1 MVAFPWSWQVRN
13 SRLLCAVV
21 LASLCACGGE
31 SVGSSGNP
39 FSVCPDARRTAE
51 ILNSATY
58 AIVLEVVDGPNVVY
72 YAYGTGFA
80 IARRLIATNA
90 HVADRDLMASL
101 PLSRVLGVQSGTGT
115 VVTLAR
121 GIVHPNYTGNPLG
134 SPDVAL
140 FTSVEELPAVL
151 AIASDAVLE
160 EMRQGDPIALAGFP
174 ADVNEVL
181 PIIPDETVP
190 QATVLTGAVT
200 ALHNYTRT
208 VVAPDDVDYIQHQ
221 APTTPGT
228 SGSALMVCGQVVGV
242 NNAGTVKV
250 VVVVG
255 ADGELTTDR
264 QAAAANNFGVHAK
277 YLQELITL
285 FVEGTLQ
292 GFELPPP
299 YTPSTPPGVP
309 SDTAQ
314 FLASVAGVYSG
325 GTVLNGEITHR
336 MDIEVSTEGR
346 IQGVSTWSNGTFGL
360 QGAVDGN
367 GRVMFEDDAM
377 DSGFARG
384 LYLGQAEPGESRMR
398 GNYYE
403 GQNEE
408 FLGEWEMRR

>member
-1 MVAFPWSWQVRN
+1 M
-13 SRLLCAVV
+13 
-21 LASLCACGGE
+21 
-31 SVGSSGNP
+31 
-39 FSVCPDARRTAE
+39 
-51 ILNSATY
+51 
-58 AIVLEVVDGPNVVY
+58 
-72 YAYGTGFA
+72 
-80 IARRLIATNA
+80 
-90 HVADRDLMASL
+90 
-101 PLSRVLGVQSGTGT
+101 
-115 VVTLAR
+115 
-121 GIVHPNYTGNPLG
+121 
-134 SPDVAL
+134 
-140 FTSVEELPAVL
+140 
-151 AIASDAVLE
+151 
-160 EMRQGDPIALAGFP
+160 
-174 ADVNEVL
+174 
-181 PIIPDETVP
+181 
-190 QATVLTGAVT
+190 
-200 ALHNYTRT
+200 
-208 VVAPDDVDYIQHQ
+208 
-221 APTTPGT
+221 
-228 SGSALMVCGQVVGV
+228 
-242 NNAGTVKV
+242 
-250 VVVVG
+250 VVG